1 MCGVGTGFE
10 CRSGLQQPD
19 VTAVSSSLRPH
30 QALGL
35 PVGLQGALWSSQ
47 NHHWARGAG
56 WMGAQQQAA
65 QDSQSS
71 EYL

>member
-35 PVGLQGALWSSQ
+35 PAGLQGALWSSQ
-47 NHHWARGAG
+47 NHRWARGAG
-56 WMGAQQQAA
+56 WMGAQRQATW
-65 QDSQSS
+65 DSQSS
-71 EYL
+71 EHL

>member
-10 CRSGLQQPD
+10 CRSGLRQPD
-19 VTAVSSSLRPH
+19 VTAVPSSLCPH

-35 PVGLQGALWSSQ
+35 PAGPQGALWSSQ
-47 NHHWARGAG
+47 NHHWVRGAG
-56 WMGAQQQAA
+56 WMGAQRQAA
-65 QDSQSS
+65 GDSQSS